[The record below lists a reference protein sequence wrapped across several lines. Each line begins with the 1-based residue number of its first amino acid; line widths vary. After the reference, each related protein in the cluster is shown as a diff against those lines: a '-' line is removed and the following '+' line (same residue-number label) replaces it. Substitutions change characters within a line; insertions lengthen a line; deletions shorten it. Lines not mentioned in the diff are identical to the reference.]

1 MREHL
6 KETYRKQKML
16 MDLMRDDLEHTQ
28 RLQDSKRKQL
38 LENSMKAKM
47 REDRFRS
54 AKVKRYMDE
63 FRLQQRARMLKQS
76 TSEELIFKRLFNE
89 SIKLQKERMLELKK
103 YAKEKND
110 IYMKKQLNQIESIEN
125 MYKNKFNLLNEKF
138 INEKN
143 EALNRE
149 KAQHLILSKMN
160 KNVKTKLESDIRD
173 LQDQLYRDKDFLHW
187 RQLDADKIKN
197 QLVKANYV
205 TLNK

>member
-187 RQLDADKIKN
+187 RQLDAEKIKN